1 MAKRDKP
8 LTYGEHLQLERLLSC
23 QQRQSELHGRPA
35 HDEMLFIVVHQAYEL
50 WFKVILFELDR
61 IQDIFS
67 GPHTDDSGLGTAIHG
82 VTRIV
87 EVQKLLIHQLDV
99 LETMTPM
106 DFLDFR
112 DLLVPASGFQSLQF
126 RLIET
131 RLGLRPAER
140 VSFDKRPV
148 DARLEP
154 EDRVRLRAAE
164 ARPSLCDQVEDWLE
178 RTPFVQVSGYD
189 FREVYRQ
196 AVLDMLET
204 DAALV
209 RDNPALSAAEVDG
222 ELASIEVSRRRFDS
236 IFDQARHRALVE
248 EGAWRLSWRALQA
261 ALFINL
267 YRNEP
272 VLQLPFRLLSGLMDI
287 DETLTNWRYRHALM
301 VQRMIGRK
309 VGTGG
314 SSGHDYL
321 RRTAESHRVFGDL
334 FALSTF
340 FIPRSRL
347 PALPDD
353 LRRAMGYSYA
363 QRDAQKDAQ
372 KDAPGSDEDGA

>member
-1 MAKRDKP
+1 MANRDKP
-8 LTYGEHLQLERLLSC
+8 LTYAEHLKLERLLSC
-23 QQRQSELHGRPA
+23 QERQSELHGRPA

-61 IQDIFS
+61 IQGIFS
-67 GPHTDDSGLGTAIHG
+67 GPRTDDSGLGAAIHG
-82 VTRIV
+82 VERIV

-140 VSFDKRPV
+140 ISFDQRPV

-154 EDRVRLRAAE
+154 EDRTRLRAAE
-164 ARPSLCDQVEDWLE
+164 ARPSLRDQIEDWLE
-178 RTPFVQVSGYD
+178 RTPFVRVSGYD

-196 AVLDMLET
+196 AVVDMLEK

-209 RDNPALSAAEVDG
+209 RDNPALSAAEVDS
-222 ELASIEVSRRRFDS
+222 ELASIEASRRRFDS
-236 IFDQARHRALVE
+236 IFDEARHRALVE

-267 YRNEP
+267 YRSEP
-272 VLQLPFRLLSGLMDI
+272 VLQLPFRLLAGLMDI

-321 RRTAESHRVFGDL
+321 RRTAELHRVFGDL

-347 PALPDD
+347 PGLPDD

-363 QRDAQKDAQ
+363 QGGAQRDAE
-372 KDAPGSDEDGA
+372 GGA

>member
-1 MAKRDKP
+1 MANRDKP
-8 LTYGEHLQLERLLSC
+8 LTYAEHLQLERLLSC
-23 QQRQSELHGRPA
+23 QERQSELHGRPA

-61 IQDIFS
+61 VQDIFS
-67 GPHTDDSGLGTAIHG
+67 GPRTDDSSLGAAIHG
-82 VTRIV
+82 VERIV

-154 EDRVRLRAAE
+154 EDRAHLRAAE
-164 ARPSLCDQVEDWLE
+164 ARPSLCDQIEDWLE
-178 RTPFVQVSGYD
+178 RTPFVQVAGYD

-196 AVLDMLET
+196 AVVDMLEK

-209 RDNPALSAAEVDG
+209 RDNPALSAAEVDS
-222 ELASIEVSRRRFDS
+222 ELASIEASRRRFDS
-236 IFDQARHRALVE
+236 IFDEARHRALVE

-309 VGTGG
+309 LGTGG

-321 RRTAESHRVFGDL
+321 RQTAERHRVFGDL

-340 FIPRSRL
+340 LIPRSRL
-347 PALPDD
+347 PALPEG

-363 QRDAQKDAQ
+363 Q
-372 KDAPGSDEDGA
+372 GAGEGAGEASS

>member
-1 MAKRDKP
+1 MANRDKP
-8 LTYGEHLQLERLLSC
+8 LTYAEHLKLERLLSC
-23 QQRQSELHGRPA
+23 QERQSELHGRPA

-61 IQDIFS
+61 IQEVFS
-67 GPHTDDSGLGTAIHG
+67 GPRTADSGLGAAIHA
-82 VTRIV
+82 VERIV

-140 VSFDKRPV
+140 VSFDDRPV
-148 DARLEP
+148 DARLVP
-154 EDRVRLRAAE
+154 EDRARLRAAA
-164 ARPSLCDQVEDWLE
+164 ARPSLTDQIEDWLE
-178 RTPFVQVSGYD
+178 RTPFVQVAGYD

-196 AVLDMLET
+196 AVVDMLEK

-209 RDNPALSAAEVDG
+209 RDNPALSAAEV
-222 ELASIEVSRRRFDS
+222 ESEIASIEASRRRFDS
-236 IFDQARHRALVE
+236 IFDEARHRALVE

-272 VLQLPFRLLSGLMDI
+272 VLQLPFRLLAGLMDI

-321 RRTAESHRVFGDL
+321 RRTAEVHRVFGDL

-347 PALPDD
+347 PGLPDD

-363 QRDAQKDAQ
+363 DRGAQGDAQGGAKRDA
-372 KDAPGSDEDGA
+372 

>member
-1 MAKRDKP
+1 MAKRDTP
-8 LTYGEHLQLERLLSC
+8 FSYAEHLQLERLLSC
-23 QQRQSELHGRPA
+23 QRRQSELHGRPA

-61 IQDIFS
+61 IQEIFS
-67 GPHTDDSGLGTAIHG
+67 GPRTDDAGLGAAVHG
-82 VTRIV
+82 VERIV
-87 EVQKLLIHQLDV
+87 EIQKLLIQQLDV
-99 LETMTPM
+99 LETMTPL

-126 RLIET
+126 RLIEA
-131 RLGLRPAER
+131 RLGLRVAQR
-140 VSFDKRPV
+140 VSFDDRPV
-148 DARLEP
+148 AARLAQP
-154 EDRVRLRAAE
+154 DRERLGAAE
-164 ARPSLCDQVEDWLE
+164 AAPSLSDQIEDWLE
-178 RTPFVQVSGYD
+178 RTPFLQVAGYD
-189 FREVYRQ
+189 FGEVYRQ
-196 AVLDMLET
+196 AVVDMLEG
-204 DAALV
+204 DATLV
-209 RDNPALSAAEVDG
+209 RANPALSEAEIEG
-222 ELASIEVSRRRFDS
+222 EIGAITASRRRFES
-236 IFDQARHRALVE
+236 IFDEARHRELLA
-248 EGAWRLSWRALQA
+248 EGAWHLSWRALQA

-267 YRNEP
+267 YRSEP

-287 DETLTNWRYRHALM
+287 DETLTNWRYRHALL

-321 RRTAESHRVFGDL
+321 RRTAETHRIFGDF

-347 PALPDD
+347 PDLPAD

-363 QRDAQKDAQ
+363 QKDAERDA
-372 KDAPGSDEDGA
+372 

>member
-1 MAKRDKP
+1 MLNRDTP
-8 LTYGEHLQLERLLSC
+8 LSYAEHLQLERLLSC
-23 QQRQSELHGRPA
+23 QQRQSALHGRPA
-35 HDEMLFIVVHQAYEL
+35 HDELLFIVVHQAYEL

-61 IQDIFS
+61 IQAVFAR
-67 GPHTDDSGLGTAIHG
+67 PQADDAGLGEAVQG
-82 VTRIV
+82 VGRIV
-87 EVQKLLIHQLDV
+87 EIQKLLIHQLDV

-140 VSFDKRPV
+140 VSFGDRPV
-148 DARLEP
+148 DARLGP
-154 EDRVRLRAAE
+154 EDRERLRAAE
-164 ARPSLCDQVEDWLE
+164 AVASLSDQIEDWLE
-178 RTPFVQVSGYD
+178 RTPFIRAGGYD
-189 FREVYRQ
+189 FGEVYRQ
-196 AVLDMLET
+196 AVVEMLDA
-204 DAALV
+204 DAALL
-209 RDNPALSAAEVDG
+209 RANRALSEA
-222 ELASIEVSRRRFDS
+222 ELANEAAAMAAARRRFDS
-236 IFDQARHRALVE
+236 IFDEGRHRELLE
-248 EGAWRLSWRALQA
+248 EGAWRLSWRALKA

-267 YRNEP
+267 YRGEP

-309 VGTGG
+309 LGTGG

-321 RRTAESHRVFGDL
+321 RQTAERHRVFGDL

-340 FIPRSRL
+340 LIPRSRL
-347 PALPDD
+347 PVLPEG

-363 QRDAQKDAQ
+363 Q
-372 KDAPGSDEDGA
+372 GAGEGNS

>member
-1 MAKRDKP
+1 
-8 LTYGEHLQLERLLSC
+8 
-23 QQRQSELHGRPA
+23 
-35 HDEMLFIVVHQAYEL
+35 MLFIVVHQAYEL

-61 IQDIFS
+61 IQEVFA
-67 GPHTDDSGLGTAIHG
+67 GPHAEDPGLGEAVHG
-82 VTRIV
+82 VARIV
-87 EVQKLLIHQLDV
+87 EVQKLLIQQLEV

-131 RLGLRPAER
+131 RLGLKPAER
-140 VSFDKRPV
+140 VSFGDRPV
-148 DARLEP
+148 DARLGP
-154 EDRVRLRAAE
+154 DDRKRLRAAE
-164 ARPSLCDQVEDWLE
+164 AAPSLSDQIEDWLE
-178 RTPFVQVSGYD
+178 RTPFIRAGGYD
-189 FREVYRQ
+189 FGEVYRQ
-196 AVLDMLET
+196 AVVDMLEA
-204 DAALV
+204 DATLL
-209 RDNPALSAAEVDG
+209 RDNPALSAAELAG
-222 ELASIEVSRRRFDS
+222 EAEALAAARRRFDS
-236 IFDQARHRALVE
+236 IFDEARHRELLE

-261 ALFINL
+261 ALFITL
-267 YRNEP
+267 YRGEP

-321 RRTAESHRVFGDL
+321 RHTAERHRVFGDL

-340 FIPRSRL
+340 LIPRSRL
-347 PALPDD
+347 PSLPEE
-353 LRRAMGYSYA
+353 LRHAMGYRYA
-363 QRDAQKDAQ
+363 QGSGAQGSGAQ
-372 KDAPGSDEDGA
+372 GSGAEGSGEESS